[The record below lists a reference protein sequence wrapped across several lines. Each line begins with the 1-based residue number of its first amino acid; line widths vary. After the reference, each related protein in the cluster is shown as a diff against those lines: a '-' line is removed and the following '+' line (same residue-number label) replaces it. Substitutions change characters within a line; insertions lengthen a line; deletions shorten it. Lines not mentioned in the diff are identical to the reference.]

1 MTEMDPTIDQYAF
14 MQSMMDANALKQ
26 MYPDFPEQFGESWK
40 EYLKNNPQ
48 ANTSQVKSSSIGD
61 AQNQQ
66 RARTHEGDYHALRD
80 RLEETQKYIGQIDF
94 DQISLEDKG
103 FEKVEY
109 DGWPLLHTHYSRF
122 LPAKIGVLALADLM
136 STQKSPVISMNTFR
150 VAGYD
155 IAEECSV
162 ELNAFEKENMMK
174 RTLKLST
181 GLPKPYDGEITA
193 SEALAEQRWKDKVFG
208 KMRKSK
214 ETGKYS
220 FEGEIMALG
229 LIKVWRKNKEF
240 QITLTELGKE
250 FALSDNLV
258 VSGEYKHEVGAFIEA
273 EKEFIV
279 KKIIPERKL
288 ELILCKAAIRIVQ
301 DQDVLKSKKMADYL
315 DKIFKEKIEEFCEKK
330 SLFSEKIRND
340 FLKKKS
346 KIDPIE
352 GLRAATMGRL
362 SEIGIVSWEI
372 DEHSQSVYKVRDDKL
387 SEIIHQVK

>member
-1 MTEMDPTIDQYAF
+1 
-14 MQSMMDANALKQ
+14 MDAIALKE
-26 MYPDFPEQFGESWK
+26 MYPDFPEQFGESWN
-40 EYLKNNPQ
+40 EFLKKYPQ

-66 RARTHEGDYHALRD
+66 RARTHEGDFQALRD
-80 RLEETQKYIGQIDF
+80 RLEETQKYIGQINF

-136 STQKSPVISMNTFR
+136 STQKSPVISMSTFR

-162 ELNAFEKENMMK
+162 ELNAFEKENTMK

-229 LIKVWRKNKEF
+229 LIKVWRKNK
-240 QITLTELGKE
+240 IY
-250 FALSDNLV
+250 SN
-258 VSGEYKHEVGAFIEA
+258 
-273 EKEFIV
+273 
-279 KKIIPERKL
+279 
-288 ELILCKAAIRIVQ
+288 
-301 DQDVLKSKKMADYL
+301 
-315 DKIFKEKIEEFCEKK
+315 
-330 SLFSEKIRND
+330 
-340 FLKKKS
+340 
-346 KIDPIE
+346 
-352 GLRAATMGRL
+352 
-362 SEIGIVSWEI
+362 
-372 DEHSQSVYKVRDDKL
+372 
-387 SEIIHQVK
+387 